1 MNAKSKRYA
10 VKIKFTVKRWN
21 FFRTMRISSLVTQ
34 MKSVKK
40 LWQTWKYMSVDFN
53 KLVVDFNKLVVDFKI
68 KYWRYARRLMYTYN

>member
-1 MNAKSKRYA
+1 MKAKSKRYA

-34 MKSVKK
+34 MKSTNE

-53 KLVVDFNKLVVDFKI
+53 KLVVDFNI